1 MRDVQLFLSLGHKD
15 AVVGLLTGPISVLL
29 CLREWDGLRVGGE
42 ETGEQSFNR
51 AVGTHTTRIDQVH
64 TILRGTVH
72 VPQNN

>member
-29 CLREWDGLRVGGE
+29 CLREWGGRGGGE
-42 ETGEQSFNR
+42 ETGEQLFNR
-51 AVGTHTTRIDQVH
+51 AAGTHTTRIDQVH